1 VKPSFP
7 NLSVLVMHLYFPQ
20 LQLGRSFTD
29 GLTAAD
35 LRAVE
40 ERLTDAVARLA
51 RARPRRADGAL
62 VVEELGAG
70 AALVSL
76 MCRDAR
82 ARLEGDGWLASV
94 PEQRRRQLA
103 SELEPLIETHRRLWL
118 ARNRPGGLDDS
129 AAWLE
134 HLRECYLSGTTE
146 RGWGGW

>member
-1 VKPSFP
+1 
-7 NLSVLVMHLYFPQ
+7 MHLYFPQ
-20 LQLGRSFTD
+20 LQLGRTFTD
-29 GLTAAD
+29 GLTVGD
-35 LRAVE
+35 LAGVE
-40 ERLTDAVARLA
+40 DRLSDAVAGLA

-62 VVEELGAG
+62 VVEELTTG

-94 PEQRRRQLA
+94 PAARRERLA
-103 SELEPLIETHRRLWL
+103 SELEPLIENHRRLWL

-129 AAWLE
+129 VAWLE
-134 HLRECYLSGTTE
+134 HLRRCYRTGTTE